1 MSSKILGGSLIIA
14 GTAIGAGILAMPV
27 LTACSGFFPTVFLY
41 GLSWLFSVL
50 SGLCLLEIMTWFK
63 EKQQI
68 NMLSMA
74 QYTLGDIGKICLWL
88 VYLFL
93 FYSLLIA
100 YFCEGGNIL
109 FRVFGCQG
117 FSSTWVR
124 HLAPLGFA
132 LIICPALFLG
142 TQIIDYCNRFFV
154 FGLVAA
160 FSVFCIL
167 GFVKLQPEF
176 LLHASWRNSLHNL
189 PILFLSFG
197 FHNVIPS
204 LYYYLDRKVADVKKS
219 ILIGSLLPLILYII
233 WEGLVLGVVPIHFLV
248 NSHAHGHT
256 AVEAMKNALQC
267 SLFYVAG
274 EFFGFFALISS
285 LLGVALG
292 LMDFLADALRWN
304 KKTHNFSIFCVTII
318 LPLAWAMC
326 YPEIVLKCLHYA
338 GGVGAALI
346 IGFFPLLMVWK
357 GRYGK
362 HSYKGKHLVPG
373 GKIVLLL
380 MFLVIV
386 INFGSL
392 YYGFNK

>member
-1 MSSKILGGSLIIA
+1 MSSKILGGSLIVT
-14 GTAIGAGILAMPV
+14 GTAIGAGVLAVPV
-27 LTACSGFFPTVFLY
+27 LTAHAGFFPTVFLY
-41 GLSWLFSVL
+41 SLSWFFSML
-50 SGLCLLEIMTWFK
+50 SGLCLLEVLTWFK

-74 QYTLGDIGKICLWL
+74 QYTLGNIGKISLWF

-109 FRVFGCQG
+109 FRVFGCQSL
-117 FSSTWVR
+117 SSTWIR
-124 HLAPLGFA
+124 HFAPLGFA
-132 LIICPALFLG
+132 LMVCPALLLG
-142 TQIIDYCNRFFV
+142 TKVIDYCNRVFV
-154 FGLVAA
+154 FGLGAA
-160 FSVFCIL
+160 FVAFCIL
-167 GFVKLQPEF
+167 GFGKLKPE
-176 LLHASWRNSLHNL
+176 LLLRASWTKSVYSL

-197 FHNVIPS
+197 FHNVVPS
-204 LYYYLDRKVADVKKS
+204 LYYYLDRKVADVKKA
-219 ILIGSLLPLILYII
+219 IIIGSLLPLILYVI
-233 WEGLVLGVVPIHFLV
+233 WEGLVLGVVPMHFLSSACV
-248 NSHAHGHT
+248 RGHT

-267 SLFYVAG
+267 SLFYIAG

-304 KKTHNFSIFCVTII
+304 KKTHKLSIFFLTII

-326 YPEIVLKCLHYA
+326 YPEIVLKCLNYA
-338 GGVGAALI
+338 GGIGAALI
-346 IGFFPLLMVWK
+346 LGVFPLLMVWK

-362 HSYKGKHLVPG
+362 HSYKGKYLIPG

-380 MFLVIV
+380 MFLIIA

-392 YYGFNK
+392 YYDFK